1 MLPDFFGLSFVFKH
15 IFFDFFGFFKNVL
28 YKSVVFML
36 LIETRFYS
44 GNFLY
49 FQMLWTD
56 IFLDFFQVLLFTMF
70 FFRKFYIFFRLTG
83 SAVEWMENKIK
94 NGEASFPSPPP
105 TDPTGFHTFSCSLFF
120 LLTNQFENSGCSE
133 DEKYN

>member
-1 MLPDFFGLSFVFKH
+1 
-15 IFFDFFGFFKNVL
+15 
-28 YKSVVFML
+28 ML

-70 FFRKFYIFFRLTG
+70 FFRKFYIFFRLIG
-83 SAVEWMENKIK
+83 SAVE
-94 NGEASFPSPPP
+94 
-105 TDPTGFHTFSCSLFF
+105 
-120 LLTNQFENSGCSE
+120 
-133 DEKYN
+133 

>member
-1 MLPDFFGLSFVFKH
+1 LVYLLFLNTFFS
-15 IFFDFFGFFKNVL
+15 IFLGFSKMFYIKVL
-28 YKSVVFML
+28 FFML
-36 LIETRFYS
+36 LIETRYYS

-83 SAVEWMENKIK
+83 SAVE
-94 NGEASFPSPPP
+94 
-105 TDPTGFHTFSCSLFF
+105 
-120 LLTNQFENSGCSE
+120 
-133 DEKYN
+133 